1 MLWLAVG
8 TGVLAVAMAVLLGL
22 QITQKR
28 AIERANDLRADSV
41 TALVFQFEREFLR
54 FRQTLEA
61 SVIRPGAP
69 DADNLTLR
77 YDLFLSRLSLLRG
90 KPDDRADHPPGRIPG
105 RHAPLGRPDC

>member
-1 MLWLAVG
+1 MNGSGKNKRYLLWLAVG

-77 YDLFLSRLSLLRG
+77 YDLFLSRLSLLREN
-90 KPDDRADHPPGRIPG
+90 PTPS
-105 RHAPLGRPDC
+105 